1 MPKKAM
7 ETVSK
12 AAYSPWINLSI
23 SLPEMAILY
32 IFRLSRSLLYFPMQ
46 KVRIRTDPSVY
57 AGSSGFTCSW
67 RLAGDSERS
76 RFVSNHYLMWAGN

>member
-1 MPKKAM
+1 MMPKKAM

-46 KVRIRTDPSVY
+46 KVEKIRLSM
-57 AGSSGFTCSW
+57 SS
-67 RLAGDSERS
+67 L
-76 RFVSNHYLMWAGN
+76 VV